1 MEDKKK
7 KLIIDD
13 LLQSGISNEYL
24 NKYISL
30 MVENYLDDDE
40 IYDNLNSL
48 NSLKNINNAYLKTI
62 IKVYES
68 KETFPIKTND
78 EKSFYKKYIENL
90 KNI

>member
-48 NSLKNINNAYLKTI
+48 RNMNNAYLKTI

-90 KNI
+90 NNI

>member
-48 NSLKNINNAYLKTI
+48 KNMDNAYLKTI

-90 KNI
+90 NNI

>member
-7 KLIIDD
+7 RLIIDD

-48 NSLKNINNAYLKTI
+48 KNMNNAYLKTI

-78 EKSFYKKYIENL
+78 EKSFYKKYIDNL
-90 KNI
+90 NNI

>member
-7 KLIIDD
+7 KLIIED

-48 NSLKNINNAYLKTI
+48 KNMNNAYLKTI

-78 EKSFYKKYIENL
+78 EKSFYKKYIDNL
-90 KNI
+90 NNI

>member
-48 NSLKNINNAYLKTI
+48 KNINNAYLKTI

-78 EKSFYKKYIENL
+78 EKSFYKKYIDNL
-90 KNI
+90 NNI

>member
-48 NSLKNINNAYLKTI
+48 KNMNNAYLKTI

-78 EKSFYKKYIENL
+78 EKLFYKKYIDNL
-90 KNI
+90 NNI

>member
-48 NSLKNINNAYLKTI
+48 KNMNNAYLKTI

-78 EKSFYKKYIENL
+78 EKSFYKKYIDNL
-90 KNI
+90 NNI

>member
-48 NSLKNINNAYLKTI
+48 KNMNNAYLKTI

-90 KNI
+90 NNI

>member
-24 NKYISL
+24 NKYISF
-30 MVENYLDDDE
+30 MVDNYLYDDE
-40 IYDNLNSL
+40 IYDNL

>member
-48 NSLKNINNAYLKTI
+48 KNINNAYLKTI

>member
-48 NSLKNINNAYLKTI
+48 KNMNNAYLKTI
-62 IKVYES
+62 IKVYEL

-78 EKSFYKKYIENL
+78 EKSFYKKYIDNL
-90 KNI
+90 NNI